1 MLYQVTFEADMDDAD
16 IGAMNE
22 YFQLMLEK
30 EMHITCSNL
39 EIKKLTVQN

>member
-1 MLYQVTFEADMDDAD
+1 MNYQVTFEANMDENDV
-16 IGAMNE
+16 GAMNE
-22 YFQLMLEK
+22 SFEQVMEQ